1 MKSIVHINAGS
12 SAYDAANGREIVVTG
27 RHFSDYEVQIHEELT
42 DEDCNVIGERVTDS
56 IFTQQEIN
64 NLFNRNGRVE
74 FDD

>member
-1 MKSIVHINAGS
+1 MKSIVHIHAGS
-12 SAYDAANGREIVVTG
+12 SAYDAANDREIVVTG
-27 RHFSDYEVQIHEELT
+27 RHFSDFEVQIREEIT
-42 DEDCNVIGERVTDS
+42 DEDCNVIGERVTDA